1 MAAAAKKIK
10 IEAAASTVS
19 LKLLIDSKAR
29 RVLFAEADKSFVDFL
44 FHLLSF
50 PLGSVIKLVSE
61 NSMVGSL
68 GNLYSSIQNLSD
80 TYLQPDANRDVL
92 LNPKAPP
99 ILSSDVPLLPAGDD
113 VSPPSDTGAVY
124 ACTQGCEYYSDDSE
138 SICPK
143 CVKASIK
150 CLMKYVAPVKTATTG
165 GSTRDGSG
173 SCSGFVKGVVTYMVM
188 DDLKVMPHSTIST
201 INVLNQYDIKDFG
214 SLEVKVVPLGVDE
227 GLKVLKASLQ
237 TKSVLTTVFLP

>member
-1 MAAAAKKIK
+1 MATATKKIK
-10 IEAAASTVS
+10 IEAAAAAATSTVG

-80 TYLQPDANRDVL
+80 TYLQPDANKDVL

-99 ILSSDVPLLPAGDD
+99 ILSSDVPLLPARD
-113 VSPPSDTGAVY
+113 VSPPSDTGTVY
-124 ACTQGCEYYSDDSE
+124 ACTQGCDYYSDDSE

-150 CLMKYVAPVKTATTG
+150 CLMKYVAPEKTTTTTG
-165 GSTRDGSG
+165 GSIRDNG

-188 DDLKVMPHSTIST
+188 DDLK
-201 INVLNQYDIKDFG
+201 
-214 SLEVKVVPLGVDE
+214 